1 MNLSRLIWLGL
12 VVHFAFFTTV
22 YAIVGDDKAGL
33 TLFAAGIAF
42 ASLVAGW
49 TWVWWR
55 RHGELS
61 SDRPGADASDD
72 AGPVGVFA
80 AASLR
85 PLALGIGMT
94 GVVLGV
100 VIGVWMVLIG
110 LAIVVSQVALLVRDV
125 DS

>member
-1 MNLSRLIWLGL
+1 VNNSRRIWLGG
-12 VVHFAFFTTV
+12 VVHFAFFVVV
-22 YAIVGDDKAGL
+22 YAIVADEFAGL

-42 ASLVAGW
+42 AGLVAGW

-55 RHGELS
+55 RHGDLP
-61 SDRPGADASDD
+61 SDVPEADASDE

-85 PLALGIGMT
+85 PLVLGVGMT
-94 GVVLGV
+94 GIVLGV
-100 VIGVWMVLIG
+100 VIGVWMTLVG
-110 LAIVVSQVALLVRDV
+110 LAIVASQVALLVRDV

>member
-1 MNLSRLIWLGL
+1 VRLARMIWIGGAA
-12 VVHFAFFTTV
+12 HFTFFAIV
-22 YAIVGDDKAGL
+22 YALVDDEAAGV

-42 ASLVAGW
+42 TGLIAGW
-49 TWVWWR
+49 TWWWWR
-55 RHGELS
+55 RNGDLM
-61 SDRPGADASDD
+61 SDRPDADAGDD

-85 PLALGIGMT
+85 PLALGVGMT
-94 GVVLGV
+94 GIVLGV
-100 VIGVWMVLIG
+100 VIGTWMTLVG